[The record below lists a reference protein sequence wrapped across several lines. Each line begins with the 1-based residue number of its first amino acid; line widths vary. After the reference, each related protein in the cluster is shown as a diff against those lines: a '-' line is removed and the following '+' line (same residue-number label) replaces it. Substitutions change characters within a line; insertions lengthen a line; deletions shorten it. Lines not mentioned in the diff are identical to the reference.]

1 MYMKVV
7 LKYIAVTLI
16 GFMAFSSLA
25 SAQDINALMESIS
38 QNSSEGRVV
47 IEYSFSARIGDD
59 KIEDKGVAEA
69 QGDLWCLKGMTLEI
83 YTDGKAT
90 WLLYPEVK
98 EAVVEPAWSLEDL
111 KSFYES
117 AQTTGNMLDIKI
129 VSATVSDMKP
139 VESYTPALD
148 GTWVITDLR

>member
-7 LKYIAVTLI
+7 LKYIAVALI

-25 SAQDINALMESIS
+25 SAQDINALMETIS

-47 IEYSFSARIGDD
+47 VEYSFSARIGDD

-98 EAVVEPAWSLEDL
+98 EAVARARELADEEDL
-111 KSFYES
+111 IFIGGSTYVVGE
-117 AQTTGNMLDIKI
+117 AM
-129 VSATVSDMKP
+129 
-139 VESYTPALD
+139 
-148 GTWVITDLR
+148 

>member
-16 GFMAFSSLA
+16 GFMEFSSLA
-25 SAQDINALMESIS
+25 SAQDINALMETIS

-47 IEYSFSARIGDD
+47 VEYSFSARIGDD

-139 VESYTPALD
+139 VESYIPALD